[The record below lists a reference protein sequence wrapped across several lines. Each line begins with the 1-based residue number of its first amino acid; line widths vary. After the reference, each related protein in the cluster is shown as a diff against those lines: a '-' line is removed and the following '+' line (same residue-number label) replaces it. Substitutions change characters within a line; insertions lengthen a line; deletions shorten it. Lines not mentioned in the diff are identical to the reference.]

1 MSTNPSAELRIALV
15 QCAIA
20 SNAPLENLRAVER
33 YIEQVHTQ
41 ADLIVFPETISTGFS
56 PEASAYA
63 DGVDEPQSFLQRIAE
78 LSLSYGVGVAGSL
91 LVRDQQGV
99 HNRFFLFDGHQP
111 QAQWQ
116 DKRHLFSL
124 GGEADEVIPA
134 QHRRV
139 FNFRGWRILP
149 TICYDLRFPVWCRNV
164 SLEYDLLICVA
175 NWPSSR
181 REVWKSLLV
190 ARAIENL
197 VYVVGVNRVGDDLL
211 GLHYS
216 GDSRAI
222 SPRGDVLHAM
232 EEAQEGVIICSLPR
246 QPLESL
252 RAKFPV
258 WKDADRFQIDGITN
272 Q

>member
-1 MSTNPSAELRIALV
+1 MNTNPSAELRIALV

-20 SNAPLENLRAVER
+20 SNAPEENLRIIESYLER
-33 YIEQVHTQ
+33 LHHS
-41 ADLIVFPETISTGFS
+41 ADLFVFPETISTGFS
-56 PEASAYA
+56 PEASTYA
-63 DGVDEPQSFLQRIAE
+63 DEADAPHSFLGRIGL
-78 LSLSYGVGVAGSL
+78 LSLRYGIGVAGSL
-91 LVRDQQGV
+91 LVRDGQGV

-111 QAQWQ
+111 EAQWQ

-134 QHRRV
+134 QHRRILS
-139 FNFRGWRILP
+139 FRGWRILP

-164 SLEYDLLICVA
+164 ALEYDLLICVA

-190 ARAIENL
+190 ARAMENL
-197 VYVVGVNRVGDDLL
+197 AYVVGVNRVGEDLL

-222 SPRGDVLHAM
+222 SPRGDVLYSVP
-232 EEAQEGVIICSLPR
+232 EEQEGITLCTLTR

-252 RAKFPV
+252 RTKFPV
-258 WKDADRFQIDGITN
+258 WKDADLFQIQGITE
-272 Q
+272 

>member
-20 SNAPLENLRAVER
+20 SNAPEENLRSVAGYLEA
-33 YIEQVHTQ
+33 QHTE
-41 ADLIVFPETISTGFS
+41 ADLFILPETISTGFS

-63 DGVDEPQSFLQRIAE
+63 DQADAPQSFLRCMGD
-78 LSLSYGVGVAGSL
+78 LSMRYGVGVAGSL
-91 LVRDQQGV
+91 LVRDAEGV
-99 HNRFFLFDGHQP
+99 YNRFFLFDGHQP
-111 QAQWQ
+111 EPQWQ

-124 GGEADEVIPA
+124 GGEANEVIPA
-134 QHRRV
+134 QHRRILS
-139 FNFRGWRILP
+139 FRGWRILP

-181 REVWKSLLV
+181 REVWKALLV
-190 ARAIENL
+190 ARAMENL
-197 VYVVGVNRVGDDLL
+197 SYAIGVNRVGDDLL

-222 SPRGDVLHAM
+222 SPRGDVLQAAAEEM
-232 EEAQEGVIICSLPR
+232 EGITLCTLSR

-258 WKDADRFQIDGITN
+258 WKDADRFHIDGIT